1 MIERRCGVGHICP
14 GALRQASAE
23 DTARGNAGTTRILTA
38 LGKAASFT
46 TVAGHEGKKIKERT
60 ALMRK
65 HDRRLRRI
73 LPRGNVLNMFINNLY
88 ERPVNAVVQQ
98 SLKAQKKKK
107 QKEAEKL
114 PLEPEVGKAVYCP
127 LAAILATWS
136 GPARTAE
143 VRVQAGHRD
152 RGS

>member
-1 MIERRCGVGHICP
+1 
-14 GALRQASAE
+14 
-23 DTARGNAGTTRILTA
+23 
-38 LGKAASFT
+38 
-46 TVAGHEGKKIKERT
+46 
-60 ALMRK
+60 MRK

-143 VRVQAGHRD
+143 VRVSSRPP
-152 RGS
+152 R